1 MTRTTQLKKN
11 EKNRDTQVMKN
22 AFEVKKI
29 AVDHGHQTRYAS
41 HPASKTDKPILDV
54 QHVSKSFKI
63 GTQDVQILKDVS
75 FTIKE
80 GDFVIIF
87 GPSGCGKSTMLHG
100 ILGLEPPSSG
110 TINFFSIDIYD
121 GTSEDDR
128 AIIRKQHIGMIYQ
141 QANWIRSLSVV
152 ENVAFPLILLG
163 TDRNDAVIKA
173 MRYLDEVSMTSWA
186 NYSPSE
192 LSSGQQ
198 QRVALAR
205 ALVNNPSVIVADE
218 PTGNLDFESGQIVM
232 KLLSDLSKTQGKT
245 IIMVTHDLEYLPYAQ
260 TAVRML
266 DGKVEGIY
274 TPKDHD
280 RLFKALHFKRG
291 RGAINI

>member
-1 MTRTTQLKKN
+1 MVKQTARVQQNKKV
-11 EKNRDTQVMKN
+11 EERD
-22 AFEVKKI
+22 FDVKKI

-41 HPASKTDKPILDV
+41 HPASKKENSILIVD
-54 QHVSKSFKI
+54 HVSKSFRI
-63 GTQDVQILKDVS
+63 GVQDVQILKDVS
-75 FTIKE
+75 FSIKE

-100 ILGLEPPSSG
+100 ILGLEPPSTG

-152 ENVAFPLILLG
+152 ENVAFPLMLLG
-163 TDRNDAVIKA
+163 TERNDAVIKA
-173 MRYLDEVSMTSWA
+173 MRYLEEVSMTQWA
-186 NYSPSE
+186 NYSPTE

-274 TPKDHD
+274 TPKDHEK
-280 RLFKALHFKRG
+280 LFKELKFKRG
-291 RGAINI
+291 QGAIQV